1 MIPRPDLT
9 FVLLRPAAQQFQRP
23 GSRPDLT
30 FVLFAISLLAQVGCG
45 GVPDEVLP
53 VPAAGGPFASSQVK
67 PPADASRGALE
78 PLPRDSARLARQQAY
93 FAALAA
99 GKAGSKAKALGPTA
113 KPLAAGV
120 RDLRAGALP
129 HLRLV
134 VPAGKTV
141 QLEPRN
147 LSKGGDTVI
156 HLWSLARRRQ
166 VAMDDDGGAGSGA
179 SRVRYTASETEE
191 LVALVRA
198 YAGADDGRCDLLL
211 DGQVRRSSVRFG
223 GAVVP
228 VAAGRTLHAVLIN
241 DRAGDQPWPPWPRAA
256 TDTLLLLLDPTTGA
270 LRALDDDS
278 GVELGSRL
286 ASGAAAWAMVGA
298 FRAQDEGSARLVVN
312 DAGVKD
318 TDRDGLGDGLERALC
333 TCAAAGEAACGF
345 SCKGATPTD
354 TDGDGLADAE
364 EVLGM
369 DHATFPQLLPRWG
382 VDPRHKDLLVEIDL
396 AQYVDAKKHPPVK
409 HFGRTLSTADA
420 HAAARVFAR
429 LSGMDNPDG
438 AEGIRLHLDVGHA
451 CGALPSGIDAVCGEM
466 CAHGRDGK
474 RRCGQNIY
482 KGNALVRRD
491 NLSAPRVR
499 RFHLAIADC
508 LVAGSAPV
516 LSDNL
521 EFDCDRY
528 TAMVHELGHNLGLA
542 RHYGTLETGG
552 GNCKPNYRS
561 LMNYA
566 YSDRYYGGREVTF
579 SDGSLKGKGDLNP
592 LDMNETTPF
601 GGKDADV
608 GWLATRPFFYDLYDC
623 ASPGKGCK
631 VDFNRDGRLDPSV
644 RAYLSPMPNYGWI
657 CENIHGNALDSE
669 NIDGLQVSGG
679 VAAAEMKR
687 AGGSAPAV
695 HVFAPSSSGGKAQL
709 QVSYTFKGHKG
720 WSKWQKL
727 GDPVL
732 RADAQPAAVAV
743 SDGGGQRIHVVACVD
758 GADPLRQIV
767 LRDGGAAPAW
777 KKVPGQPAGL
787 RARDASLIRVGTDVL
802 LVVRDASAA
811 GGDLVYQ
818 TLLGPAGW
826 SGTFSR
832 VTAEGAPLR
841 STVTPALAVGPRGL
855 VYLVSGDPEPPV
867 GTGPVGRL
875 HLYRQSSAGLPLA
888 LEDEELNGL
897 HFADGVP
904 SLEHVPWSRP
914 AMAFVPHLDGKGQPL
929 SDGRGY
935 LSIWWNRGTRTRHLW
950 TWGRLD
956 KTSAA
961 FTLGRWHHYEAFGYT
976 DAITGSG
983 PALALR
989 QGRRLAA
996 FIAQADRFPLK
1007 VRHIPHADGIPDKA
1021 VHFRDHDDRPTLR
1034 DGLCPSLHWDCRE
1047 RCKDMTRSCGK
1058 GATTVT
1064 SRPDLRC
1071 ALPTWDAP

>member
-1 MIPRPDLT
+1 MTSPNP
-9 FVLLRPAAQQFQRP
+9 
-23 GSRPDLT
+23 T
-30 FVLFAISLLAQVGCG
+30 FVLFAASLLALIACDGI
-45 GVPDEVLP
+45 PDEVLP
-53 VPAAGGPFASSQVK
+53 EPGAGGPFASSQVK
-67 PPADASRGALE
+67 PPAAAGREALA
-78 PLPRDSARLARQQAY
+78 PLPRDPTRLTRQKAY
-93 FAALAA
+93 FAALAG
-99 GKAGSKAKALGPTA
+99 GKAGSKAKTLGPTD

-129 HLRLV
+129 LLRLL
-134 VPAGKTV
+134 VPGGKTV
-141 QLEPRN
+141 RVETRN
-147 LSKGGDTVI
+147 LSAGGDTVL
-156 HLWSLARRRQ
+156 HLWSPARRRQ
-166 VAMDDDGGAGSGA
+166 VSMDDDGGAGPGA
-179 SRVRYTASETEE
+179 SLIRYTAPETEE
-191 LVALVRA
+191 LVVLVRA
-198 YAGADDGRCDLLL
+198 YATADDGRCDLLV
-211 DGQVRRSSVRFG
+211 DGQVRRTAIRFG

-241 DRAGDQPWPPWPRAA
+241 DRAGQEPWPTWPRAA
-256 TDTLLLLLDPTTGA
+256 TDTLVLLVDPATGA
-270 LRALDDDS
+270 LRGLDDDS

-286 ASGAAAWAMVGA
+286 ATGASASWAVVGA
-298 FRAQDEGSARLVVN
+298 FRAADEGSARLVVN

-345 SCKGATPTD
+345 PCKGVTPTD

-364 EVLGM
+364 EVLGL

-382 VDPRHKDLLVEIDL
+382 LDPRHKDLLVEVDL
-396 AQYVDAKKHPPVK
+396 AQYVDTKKRPPVN

-429 LSGMDNPDG
+429 LTKMDNPDG
-438 AEGIRLHLDVGHA
+438 KDGIRLHLDVGHA
-451 CGALPSGIDAVCGEM
+451 CGALPSGIDAVCGDL
-466 CAHGRDGK
+466 CAHGRDGV
-474 RRCGQNIY
+474 RRCGQSIY
-482 KGNALVRRD
+482 SGNALVKRA
-491 NLSAPRVR
+491 NLSPPRVN
-499 RFHLAIADC
+499 RFHLAISDC

-579 SDGSLKGKGDLNP
+579 SDGSFKGEGDLNP
-592 LDMNETTPF
+592 LDLDETTPF

-631 VDFNRDGRLDPSV
+631 VDFNRDGKLDPSV

-679 VAAAEMKR
+679 VAVAEMER
-687 AGGSAPAV
+687 AQAGGKASAL
-695 HVFAPSSSGGKAQL
+695 HVFAPAGSGGKAQL
-709 QVSYTFKGHKG
+709 QLSYTFKGHKG
-720 WSKWQKL
+720 WTAWQKL
-727 GDPVL
+727 GAPLL
-732 RADAQPAAVAV
+732 RADAQPAAATT
-743 SDGGGQRIHVVACVD
+743 SDGSGQQIQVVACAEGV
-758 GADPLRQIV
+758 DPLRHMV
-767 LRDGGAAPAW
+767 VREGGAAPAW

-787 RARDASLIRVGTDVL
+787 RARDASLVSVGTDVL

-818 TLLGPAGW
+818 TRLGPAGW
-826 SGTFSR
+826 SGTFSP

-841 STVTPALAVGPRGL
+841 STVTPALAVGPPGR
-855 VYLVSGDPEPPV
+855 VYLASGDPEPAV

-875 HLYRQSSAGLPLA
+875 HLYRQSSSGLPLA

-897 HFADGVP
+897 RFADGAP
-904 SLEHVPWSRP
+904 SHEHVPWARP

-929 SDGRGY
+929 SGGRGY
-935 LSIWWNRGTRTRHLW
+935 LSIWWNRGTRTRFLW

-976 DAITGSG
+976 DAITGTG
-983 PALALR
+983 PALAVR
-989 QGRRLAA
+989 KGGSLAA
-996 FIAQADRFPLK
+996 FISQADRFPLK

-1034 DGLCPSLHWDCRE
+1034 DGLCPSLHWDCKE
-1047 RCKDMTRSCGK
+1047 RCKDMTRSCTSGSTK
-1058 GATTVT
+1058 VT
-1064 SRPDLRC
+1064 SLPELRC
-1071 ALPTWDAP
+1071 ALPTWEAP